1 MANPRSL
8 VYALYTHW
16 DTVELLVRLSR
27 EFAVLTSDQVLNGIA
42 KVSGQRDAETQGAVL
57 RALVNAD
64 ILQTLPRSS
73 DLQLNA
79 YVLEFVRG
87 LTREHELGLA
97 AVLQARVAAIRE
109 ATEALNEG
117 MLGSDMDRVRGAAN
131 KLAELFRQISLQ
143 LDQDRHALFELAE
156 NAKSADSSMP
166 ISQRYRRVLEA
177 YEQYVEPMN
186 QMMDT
191 GPQGTFYRYLEDA
204 ERALD
209 QGRERLSVQGAL
221 YSHRLQLR
229 QVAHQAKELRRFG
242 RLVAQQCA
250 DTLLPLREE
259 LRQHNAL
266 TSAISLLLGQ
276 VRKRG
281 LRSALS
287 RPTEDTALPV
297 WRNERGFKL
306 QLGDE
311 VRAVMAAARQYQPQ
325 AVAFPQD
332 EPGDAM
338 QLLELVDEAAIRA
351 HLIRSLPVED
361 LLDWLSTHY
370 AHLQDHTLLRVFHD
384 LLQDPDWQ
392 FAAADRPE
400 KTKLQ
405 TIRVQHYPQCVST
418 PQ

>member
-8 VYALYTHW
+8 VFALYTHW

-27 EFAVLTSDQVLNGIA
+27 EFAVLTRDQVLNSLA
-42 KVSGQRDAETQGAVL
+42 KVSAQLDAEAQGAVL

-73 DLQLNA
+73 DLQINA

-87 LTREHELGLA
+87 LTHEHELGLA
-97 AVLQARVAAIRE
+97 AVLQARVIAIRE
-109 ATEALNEG
+109 ATEALNDG
-117 MLGSDMDRVRGAAN
+117 MAGADLDRVRGAAS

-156 NAKSADSSMP
+156 NAKSAHASMP

-177 YEQYVEPMN
+177 YDHYVEPMN

-209 QGRERLSVQGAL
+209 LGLERLSVQGAL

-281 LRSALS
+281 LRHALS
-287 RPTEDTALPV
+287 RPSDDTVLPV

-311 VRAVMAAARQYQPQ
+311 VRMVMAAARQYQPQ
-325 AVAFPQD
+325 AVVFPQD

-338 QLLELVDEAAIRA
+338 QLLEHVDEAAIRA
-351 HLIRSLPVED
+351 HLARSLPVEN
-361 LLDWLSTHY
+361 LLDWLHTHC
-370 AHLQDHTLLRVFHD
+370 AHLQDATLLRLFHD
-384 LLQDPDWQ
+384 LQHEPGWQ
-392 FAAADRPE
+392 FDAAEQPE
-400 KTKLQ
+400 KTTLQ
-405 TIRVQHYPQCVST
+405 TIRVLHHPHRVSIL
-418 PQ
+418 P